1 MFKGL
6 GRIVVKE
13 IKEMSRDPRILL
25 GMILAPLVI
34 FPLMG
39 LMFSASTEAVQQSL
53 RTMSVGIADFDHGV
67 VAQNLTD
74 FLQLYGNVS
83 LQNMTAAST
92 EEIATLAQQSNV
104 SAVIIIPQGFSKNIT
119 EGQCGSLLLY
129 GVFRGGGMA
138 GSVGFSVVQGLVD
151 AFTRNLIYQTVQQ
164 GFPENPS
171 FVLNPINVTQ
181 SSVVKSSPV
190 DVSPTALFSM
200 VQSQLI
206 SFPLAMFML
215 IILAMQ
221 LAATSVAAE
230 KEEKTLETLMSLPLN
245 RFTLL
250 LGKLIGSTIIAA
262 IGAVATMAGV
272 IYYMGSFTFAGAAQA
287 SVDLGAIGLT
297 PSPAGYLILGIS
309 VFLSLLCALAVAI
322 VVSVFA
328 EDVRGAQSLLGFVY
342 TPLVLPIF
350 VLMFADLNTLPLA
363 LRIFM
368 LALPFT
374 HPVLA
379 SQAIMT
385 GDYVLPALGI
395 VYVVSLTL
403 AIMYVASRLFA
414 TEKILTMRL
423 SLSRKKA
430 KPEENRSY

>member
-1 MFKGL
+1 MFRGL
-6 GRIVVKE
+6 GKIVIKE
-13 IKEMSRDPRILL
+13 VKEMSRDPRILL
-25 GMILAPLVI
+25 GMILAPLII

-39 LMFSASTEAVQQSL
+39 LMFSASSEAVQQSIK
-53 RTMSVGIADFDHGV
+53 TMSVGIADFDHGSM
-67 VAQNLTD
+67 AKNLTD

-83 LQNMTAAST
+83 LQTIPATNTK
-92 EEIATLAQQSNV
+92 EIAVQAQASNV
-104 SAVIIIPQGFSKNIT
+104 SAVIVIPDGFSKNIT
-119 EGQCGSLLLY
+119 ENLPGQLDVY
-129 GVFRGGGMA
+129 GIFRGGGMA
-138 GSVGFSVVQGLVD
+138 GSVGFSLVQALID
-151 AFTRNLIYQTVQQ
+151 AFTKNLTYQTVQA
-164 GFPENPS
+164 GFPQNPE

-181 SSVVKSSPV
+181 GSVVQSNPV
-190 DVSPTALFSM
+190 NVPPETLFSI

-206 SFPLAMFML
+206 GFPLAMFML
-215 IILAMQ
+215 VILAMQ

-250 LGKLIGSTIIAA
+250 VGKLVGSTIIAA
-262 IGAVATMAGV
+262 IGAVATMIGV
-272 IYYMGSFTFAGAAQA
+272 IYYMGSFTFGGTTQA
-287 SVDLGAIGLT
+287 PIDLSAIGL
-297 PSPAGYLILGIS
+297 SPNAIGYLILGVS
-309 VFLSLLCALAVAI
+309 VFVSLLCALAVAI

-350 VLMFADLNTLPLA
+350 ILMFTDLNTLPLP

-379 SQAIMT
+379 SQAMMT
-385 GDYVLPALGI
+385 GDYLTPALGI
-395 VYVVSLTL
+395 VYVMALTL
-403 AIMYVASRLFA
+403 VIMYLASRIFA

-423 SLSRKKA
+423 SIGRKKR
-430 KPEENRSY
+430 KPASAN